1 MDERPCRSAGAGMDD
16 DARRLVH
23 DEQVL
28 VLVGE
33 AQVERLCDE
42 RRRDRR
48 LELDLLA
55 RLEPVAL
62 RARDAVD
69 AHLAGREQPLGGS
82 TRADL
87 VEPGEEAVEPQPRRV
102 FRDADADQERAA
114 ACRAPRSASSSDPSS
129 TPTPTTIDASARLKA
144 GHQRRSRKSVT

>member
-1 MDERPCRSAGAGMDD
+1 MDERRAGTTGAGMND

-42 RRRDRR
+42 RRRNRR
-48 LELDLLA
+48 FELDLLA
-55 RLEPVAL
+55 LLEPVGL

-69 AHLAGREQPLGGS
+69 AHLAGREQPLRGS
-82 TRADL
+82 TRPDL
-87 VEPGEEAVEPQPRRV
+87 VEPGQEPVEPQPRRG
-102 FRDADADQERAA
+102 FRDADADQERGLW
-114 ACRAPRSASSSDPSS
+114 PRSASSSDPSS
-129 TPTPTTIDASARLKA
+129 TATPTTIDASARLKA